1 MPNTPYANLNL
12 HANLNRPLEIAF
24 LALLLGSTAH
34 AESVT
39 EAPSVTAQVTTEEAG
54 QSTVTPS
61 KQVAAKE
68 DVVRQASDAFGVR
81 IGTESF
87 GLYSESF
94 VRGFSLQA
102 AGNYRL
108 DGLFYVP
115 TVTPAASM
123 VDSSTVRV
131 GLAALPFDFPS
142 PSGVVDYSLRGPS
155 ASPFFTARA
164 GMGSYQSPYLS
175 SEFSVGG
182 EGFGVAGGVEL
193 NPNANYN
200 DGTKGDLYS
209 FGLVPQWKLGERT
222 QLRGL
227 IGGTRWRYNG
237 DTAYVPKGLILPP
250 ELERFE
256 RLGPD
261 NAEFE
266 QRDYNV
272 GILLQHQF
280 DFAELRAGAFKSV
293 RSVPTADL
301 TLVSDLDRQGRGLAT
316 LYTSPDQ
323 RAETLSGE
331 VSLLRQFKLGDWAH
345 RVTGSLRARQSES
358 LRYQGSAN
366 ELGAAQIGSPGV
378 SQVNIDRSRGDATTD
393 RVDQSSGGLS
403 WRSAWKDRLEFR
415 AGLLRTVNEKNVL
428 RTKETSTRNA
438 ATSWLPNASLTWQAN
453 RNLATYLSYVRGLEE
468 SGVAPNVASNR
479 NEILPAVLARQ
490 IDFGLRLQTSEFSTL
505 TAALF
510 EISKATPALDANRL
524 YALSGQARYRGW
536 EASWNMRFNN
546 GLSWVL
552 GAVAMDMDRKA
563 SDALV
568 RTAIGIPKT
577 QALLGISYAP
587 PALPALTFDGQIR
600 SQGSRF
606 VDAGNTLST
615 RGFTTVAL
623 GLRYRYDTNGSNLRL
638 QWTNATNAK
647 GWIAQTSQA
656 LGFIQPSTMRLILT
670 QKF

>member
-1 MPNTPYANLNL
+1 MPNAL
-12 HANLNRPLEIAF
+12 HAILNRSIEVAF
-24 LALLLGSTAH
+24 LALAFGSALH
-34 AESVT
+34 AAPVT
-39 EAPSVTAQVTTEEAG
+39 EAPPVTPQATSEDDE
-54 QSTVTPS
+54 QSTVSPI
-61 KQVAAKE
+61 KQVAAKD

-94 VRGFSLQA
+94 ARGFSLQA

-115 TVTPAASM
+115 TVTPTSST

-142 PSGVVDYSLRGPS
+142 PSGVIDYSLRGPS
-155 ASPFFTARA
+155 ISPFFTVRA
-164 GMGSYQSPYLS
+164 GVNSYQSPYLS
-175 SEFSVGG
+175 SDFSVGS
-182 EGFGVAGGVEL
+182 EAFGVAGGVEL

-200 DGTKGDLYS
+200 DGTKGDLHS

-237 DTAYVPKGLILPP
+237 DTAYVLKGSALPP
-250 ELERFE
+250 KLDRFE

-272 GILLQHQF
+272 GVLLQHQF

-293 RSVPTADL
+293 RSVPTADF
-301 TLVSDLDRQGRGLAT
+301 TLISDLDQQGRGLAT

-323 RAETLSGE
+323 RAEALSGE
-331 VSLLRQFKLGDWAH
+331 ISLLRQFKLGEWAH
-345 RVTGSLRARQSES
+345 RVTGSLRSRQSES

-366 ELGAAQIGSPGV
+366 EFGAVQIGGSGV
-378 SQVNIDRSRGDATTD
+378 SQANIDRSRGDATTD
-393 RVDQSSGGLS
+393 RVNQSSGGLS
-403 WRSAWKDRLEFR
+403 WRTAWKDRLEFR
-415 AGLLRTVNEKNVL
+415 AGVLRTVNEKNVL
-428 RTKETSTRNA
+428 RTKEASTRNA
-438 ATSWLPNASLTWQAN
+438 ATSWLPNLSLTWQAN
-453 RNLATYLSYVRGLEE
+453 RNLATYASYVRGLEE

-490 IDFGLRLQTSEFSTL
+490 IDLGLRLQTSEVSTL

-510 EISKATPALDANRL
+510 EINKPTPALDANRL
-524 YALSGQARYRGW
+524 YGLSGQARYRGL
-536 EASWNMRFNN
+536 EASWNMRLNN

-552 GAVAMDMDRKA
+552 GAVSMDMDRKA
-563 SDALV
+563 SDGLV

-587 PALPALTFDGQIR
+587 PVLPALTLDGQIR
-600 SQGSRF
+600 SQSSRF
-606 VDAGNTLST
+606 VDTGNILST
-615 RGFTTVAL
+615 PGFTTVAL
-623 GLRYRYDTNGSNLRL
+623 GLRYRYDNNGSNLRL
-638 QWTNATNAK
+638 QWTNATNTK
-647 GWIAQTSQA
+647 GWIAQTSQT

-670 QKF
+670 HKF